1 MLPSRMINEPGRQS
15 LLAGNSVREF
25 LASAGHACYDGEKP
39 YGKRQGRQSGE
50 DREILLS
57 ARGGCGAAHSLRKVA
72 TYGQIALL
80 CGKPKNARQVGYG
93 LNKGLLGEDVP
104 AHRVV
109 NARGVL
115 SGAAAF
121 ETFDMQKL
129 LLEGEGVEVAWTAEG
144 WRVDLARYGWKNT
157 LAEAQ
162 RLREEYLRQGI

>member
-1 MLPSRMINEPGRQS
+1 MAQPQE
-15 LLAGNSVREF
+15 REGF
-25 LASAGHACYDGEKP
+25 F
-39 YGKRQGRQSGE
+39 
-50 DREILLS
+50 
-57 ARGGCGAAHSLRKVA
+57 ARVYETVEQIPEGFVA

-162 RLREEYLRQGI
+162 CLREEYRIRGI